1 MPETG
6 EKTGQVTRERFD
18 QIIAELREEMETDRR
33 IQFVVGDRALEVE
46 PMRPAGGSPT
56 AIGDLPTVSA
66 SLHLLAEE
74 SGIPY
79 ETVRNRRW
87 VAYRWPENYRR
98 AGLSFHPSCSS
109 GSSWSL
115 GSSGPMTGFYPGSLI
130 SSGIPN
136 RHSAHP
142 LIGKDGLRVVADLA

>member
-74 SGIPY
+74 SASRMRRSATAAGSPPAGRR
-79 ETVRNRRW
+79 TTAGPGCPSTLPARPAALGRW
-87 VAYRWPENYRR
+87 V
-98 AGLSFHPSCSS
+98 HP
-109 GSSWSL
+109 
-115 GSSGPMTGFYPGSLI
+115 GP
-130 SSGIPN
+130 
-136 RHSAHP
+136 
-142 LIGKDGLRVVADLA
+142 